1 MKPLKVNKR
10 IILGPGPS
18 SANPDVLNSMSNPI
32 LGYLDPDFFKI
43 LDDVRTGLKDLYRTK
58 DHAFALSG
66 SGSSGMEAGLTCLA
80 ERGDKVIICAYGYF
94 CERQILM
101 AERLGLEIIAIRT
114 EWGKQM
120 NPSLLEDALKEREEE
135 LIEKEAT
142 KIEQKKHVPQERE
155 TVERVVVD
163 SWEDLVD

>member
-58 DHAFALSG
+58 DHAFALLEK
-66 SGSSGMEAGLTCLA
+66 MNFPFIKK
-80 ERGDKVIICAYGYF
+80 GD
-94 CERQILM
+94 
-101 AERLGLEIIAIRT
+101 
-114 EWGKQM
+114 
-120 NPSLLEDALKEREEE
+120 N
-135 LIEKEAT
+135 
-142 KIEQKKHVPQERE
+142 
-155 TVERVVVD
+155 
-163 SWEDLVD
+163 

>member
-66 SGSSGMEAGLTCLA
+66 SGSSGMDCLLYTSRA
-80 ERGDKVIICAYGYF
+80 
-94 CERQILM
+94 
-101 AERLGLEIIAIRT
+101 
-114 EWGKQM
+114 
-120 NPSLLEDALKEREEE
+120 
-135 LIEKEAT
+135 
-142 KIEQKKHVPQERE
+142 HE
-155 TVERVVVD
+155 TLR
-163 SWEDLVD
+163 